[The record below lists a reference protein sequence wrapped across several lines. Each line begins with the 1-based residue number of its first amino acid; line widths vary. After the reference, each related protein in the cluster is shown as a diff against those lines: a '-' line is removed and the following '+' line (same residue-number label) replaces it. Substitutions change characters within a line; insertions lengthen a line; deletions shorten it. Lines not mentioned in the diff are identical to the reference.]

1 MLMRYFIFIIMFV
14 SLNVF
19 ATQQQNDVIEYKGIQ
34 SELDISWSSP
44 SPLEAYFVADKKK
57 DYPFEELHTAN
68 YRGHIATWQ
77 ITDKKLILTDVVV
90 PASLFRSTE
99 KDKKIK
105 LTKILPSEYISDNK
119 AFADWFTGHLLIKST
134 PFEKKHKSEFD
145 GEEYFVKDFR
155 EYSIIQID
163 QGNVISE
170 KSYDS
175 DNFWSLSSRYYSYK
189 SISKDDLDVISSLYD
204 YKESFVPSGQG
215 SEAKK
220 ALHSEEDFDFFIER
234 RFIYDV
240 NVPLSEICIIKDVSA
255 DPSAAGWFS
264 ESDFD
269 IKKGSSVL
277 YLEMGSTNI
286 PSGPW
291 DDFTGGSVQVL
302 IPIEIENGTPVLRQE
317 NTRYINNF
325 ASSKST
331 QSIKVDIDLNNVQA
345 DTATLKGT
353 IELASKGP
361 DTIQKIKL
369 SGKGIPVYSLL
380 DYLKKHQDDN
390 EYFKYDADK
399 VFKKIQSRSSKSK

>member
-1 MLMRYFIFIIMFV
+1 MRYILFIIIFI

-19 ATQQQNDVIEYKGIQ
+19 ATQQQNDVIEYKGIH

-44 SPLEAYFVADKKK
+44 SPLEAYFVGDKKK

-77 ITDKKLILTDVVV
+77 IIDKKLILTEVVA
-90 PASLFRSTE
+90 PASLFRSTG
-99 KDKKIK
+99 KAKPIK
-105 LTKILPSEYISDNK
+105 LTKILPGKYISENK
-119 AFADWFTGHLLIKST
+119 AFAGWFTGHLLIKST
-134 PFEKKHKSEFD
+134 PFEKEHKSEFD

-204 YKESFVPSGQG
+204 YKDSFVSSEQG
-215 SEAKK
+215 DEAKK
-220 ALHSEEDFDFFIER
+220 VFHSEEDFDFFIER

-240 NVPLSEICIIKDVSA
+240 NVPLSEICIVKDVSMNP
-255 DPSAAGWFS
+255 DVTSWFS
-264 ESDFD
+264 ESDFV

-302 IPIEIENGTPVLRQE
+302 IPIELENGTPVLRQE

-325 ASSKST
+325 ANSKST
-331 QSIKVDIDLNNVQA
+331 QSIKVDIALNNVQA
-345 DTATLKGT
+345 DTAHLKGK
-353 IELASKGP
+353 IELASKDP
-361 DTIQKIKL
+361 DTIQTIKL
-369 SGKGIPVYSLL
+369 SGKDIPVYSLL

-390 EYFKYDADK
+390 EYFKYDADE
-399 VFKKIQSRSSKSK
+399 VFKKIQSRSSKSN

>member
-1 MLMRYFIFIIMFV
+1 MRYFILIIVFV
-14 SLNVF
+14 SLKVF
-19 ATQQQNDVIEYKGIQ
+19 ATQQQNDVIVYKGIQ

-44 SPLEAYFVADKKK
+44 SPLEAFFVGDRKK

-68 YRGHIATWQ
+68 YRGHIAIWK
-77 ITDKKLILTDVVV
+77 IIDKKLLLTEVVV
-90 PASLFRSTE
+90 PASPFRSTG
-99 KDKKIK
+99 KDKPIK
-105 LTKILPSEYISDNK
+105 LTKILPSKYISENK

-155 EYSIIQID
+155 EYSIIRID

-189 SISKDDLDVISSLYD
+189 SISKDDLEVISSLYN
-204 YKESFVPSGQG
+204 YKESFVSSEQG
-215 SEAKK
+215 GEAKK
-220 ALHSEEDFDFFIER
+220 VVHTEEDFDFFIER

-240 NVPLSEICIIKDVSA
+240 NVPLSEICIVKDVSM
-255 DPSAAGWFS
+255 DPAGTGWFS
-264 ESDFD
+264 ESGFN

-291 DDFTGGSVQVL
+291 DDFIGGSVQVL
-302 IPIEIENGTPVLRQE
+302 IPIEFENGTLVLRKE
-317 NTRYINNF
+317 NARYINNF
-325 ASSKST
+325 ANSKST
-331 QSIKVDIDLNNVQA
+331 KSITVDIALNDIQDDIA
-345 DTATLKGT
+345 YLKGT
-353 IELASKGP
+353 IELTSSNP
-361 DTIQKIKL
+361 DTIQKVEL
-369 SGKGIPVYSLL
+369 SGKNIPVYSLL

-390 EYFKYDADK
+390 EYSKYNSNE
-399 VFKKIQSRSSKSK
+399 VFKKIQSRSSKRN

>member
-1 MLMRYFIFIIMFV
+1 MRYFILIIVFV

-19 ATQQQNDVIEYKGIQ
+19 ATQQQNDVIVYKGIQ

-44 SPLEAYFVADKKK
+44 SPLEAFFVGDRKK

-68 YRGHIATWQ
+68 YRGHIAKWQ
-77 ITDKKLILTDVVV
+77 IIDKKLLLTEVVV
-90 PASLFRSTE
+90 PASPFRSVG
-99 KDKKIK
+99 KDKPIK
-105 LTKILPSEYISDNK
+105 LTRILPSKYISENK

-175 DNFWSLSSRYYSYK
+175 DKFWSLSSRYYSYK
-189 SISKDDLDVISSLYD
+189 SISKDDLDVISSLYN
-204 YKESFVPSGQG
+204 YKESFISSEQG
-215 SEAKK
+215 GEAKK
-220 ALHSEEDFDFFIER
+220 VIHSEEDFDFFIER

-240 NVPLSEICIIKDVSA
+240 NVPLSEICIVKDVSINTA
-255 DPSAAGWFS
+255 GSGWFS

-317 NTRYINNF
+317 NTQYINNF

-345 DTATLKGT
+345 DSAHLKGT

-361 DTIQKIKL
+361 DTIQTIKL
-369 SGKGIPVYSLL
+369 SGEKIPVYSLL

-390 EYFKYDADK
+390 EYFKYDADE
-399 VFKKIQSRSSKSK
+399 VFEKIQSRSSKRN

>member
-1 MLMRYFIFIIMFV
+1 MRYILFIIIFI

-19 ATQQQNDVIEYKGIQ
+19 ATQQQNDVIEYKGIH

-44 SPLEAYFVADKKK
+44 SPLEAYFVGDKKK

-77 ITDKKLILTDVVV
+77 IIDKKLILTEVVA
-90 PASLFRSTE
+90 PASLFRSTG
-99 KDKKIK
+99 KAKPIK
-105 LTKILPSEYISDNK
+105 LTKILPGKYISENK
-119 AFADWFTGHLLIKST
+119 AFAGWFTGHLLIKST

-155 EYSIIQID
+155 EYSIIRID

-175 DNFWSLSSRYYSYK
+175 DNFWSLSTRYYSYK
-189 SISKDDLDVISSLYD
+189 SISKDDLEVISSLYN
-204 YKESFVPSGQG
+204 YKDSFVSSERGG
-215 SEAKK
+215 EAKK
-220 ALHSEEDFDFFIER
+220 VVHSEEDFDFFIER

-240 NVPLSEICIIKDVSA
+240 NVPLSEICIVKDVSM
-255 DPSAAGWFS
+255 DPVGTGWFS
-264 ESDFD
+264 ESDFN

-302 IPIEIENGTPVLRQE
+302 IPIEIENGAPVLRQE

-325 ASSKST
+325 ANSKST
-331 QSIKVDIDLNNVQA
+331 KSITVDIALNDIQNEFA
-345 DTATLKGT
+345 HIKGK
-353 IELASKGP
+353 IELASKNP
-361 DTIQKIKL
+361 DTIQAIKL
-369 SGKGIPVYSLL
+369 SGKEIPVYSLL

-390 EYFKYDADK
+390 EYFKYDADE
-399 VFKKIQSRSSKSK
+399 VFEKIQSRSSKRN